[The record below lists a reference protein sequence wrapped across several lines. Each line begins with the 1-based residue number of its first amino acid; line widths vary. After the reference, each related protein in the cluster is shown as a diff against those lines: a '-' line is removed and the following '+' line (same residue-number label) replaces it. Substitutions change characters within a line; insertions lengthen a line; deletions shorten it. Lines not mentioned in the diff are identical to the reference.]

1 MVATGRDEDCGIAT
15 YTTSLQDALAVET
28 DRTGVKLRSPD
39 VFHYVRKAIDA
50 GRADA
55 DVIHVQHEY
64 GIFGPKSVA
73 SWPFLL
79 LLWLFATIREIPVVI
94 TLHTVWNAETIDP
107 PLYRTKRLYVRLN
120 NRLIAAVADHL
131 IFLSDETREQFAMDA
146 THPSVSVL
154 PHGVQTDTREVPNA
168 KAEFGYDE
176 GTTLVVEPG
185 FIRPVKG
192 YETFLDVARALP
204 DVSFMIAGG
213 VQDRSHEAYA
223 ERIREEAP
231 ANVTITGVLDDDRF
245 HAAFAAA
252 DLVVLPYETVTQ
264 SGILNWCIA
273 YELPVVASDREYF
286 REFREE
292 CDGVEIFESTN
303 EAIDVVKELAADP
316 GRRAGMAQAM
326 ETYRKTHSME
336 GVAADH
342 CEIYDKHVPRRVTG

>member
-1 MVATGRDEDCGIAT
+1 MVATGREEDCGIAT

-28 DRTGVKLRSPD
+28 DRTGVRLRSPN
-39 VFHYVRKAIDA
+39 VLHYVRKAVDA

-79 LLWLFATIREIPVVI
+79 LLWLFATLRGIPVVI

-131 IFLSDETREQFAMDA
+131 IFLSEETREQFAMDA

-168 KAEFGYDE
+168 KAELGYDE
-176 GTTLVVEPG
+176 GATLVVEPG

-204 DVSFMIAGG
+204 DVAFMIAGG

-252 DLVVLPYETVTQ
+252 DLVVLPYDTVTQ

-292 CDGVEIFESTN
+292 CAGVEIFESTD
-303 EAIDVVKELAADP
+303 EAIAMVHELAADP
-316 GRRAGMAQAM
+316 ERRAEMAQAM
-326 ETYRKTHSME
+326 HDYGKTHSMD
-336 GVAADH
+336 GVATDH
-342 CEIYDKHVPRRVTG
+342 REIYTRYL